1 MVNSPET
8 VKKLLSVLEKTDSYF
23 EKTDLMREQFL
34 DQAEPIWKLNN
45 TLKDFLGLDLLKEI
59 KNTPLASF
67 VNFFLGI
74 IGFS

>member
-23 EKTDLMREQFL
+23 EKTDLMREQLL
-34 DQAEPIWKLNN
+34 DQAEGVWTVNSSI
-45 TLKDFLGLDLLKEI
+45 KDFLGFDLLKEI

-67 VNFFLGI
+67 FNFFLGI